1 MTKQQ
6 LYKQLNLLLKDLT
19 NANKRM
25 LKIAKDLGVE
35 NPNYLDDV
43 LNDVKKLIELGK
55 GENDDK
61 GNQESARECK

>member
-25 LKIAKDLGVE
+25 MKIAKELDIE
-35 NPNYLDDV
+35 NPDY
-43 LNDVKKLIELGK
+43 LNDALKDVKLLIELG
-55 GENDDK
+55 GEVNK
-61 GNQESARECK
+61 